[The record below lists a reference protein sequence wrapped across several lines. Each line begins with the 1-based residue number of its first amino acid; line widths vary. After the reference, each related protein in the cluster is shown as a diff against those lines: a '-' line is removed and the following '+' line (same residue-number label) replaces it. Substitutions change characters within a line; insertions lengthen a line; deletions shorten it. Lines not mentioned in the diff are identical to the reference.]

1 MASLKQLT
9 IGSAL
14 LAAALGSAVVGA
26 QTIQTRD
33 TFTPPPRPGGPG
45 VMPTGTASI
54 AGAIVSEETSPQ
66 PIRRAVVTVSGDNGF
81 SRSTLT
87 DDRGRFQIDGLPAAR
102 VNLSANKPGYVR
114 SAYGAKRYDRPGTP
128 ITLADGQ
135 RVADITLRLARGSV
149 ISGLILD
156 DSGMP
161 AIGVGVRAM
170 QYRLQP
176 GGERALVLAP
186 GGVGPGE
193 MTDDRGMY
201 RLYGLPAGEYVL
213 VASPRLPEGGEVR
226 AMTDAEIRGAMA
238 AAQQPQGSAGAR
250 GVGLG
255 TGAPPSQVAAP
266 QAPADF
272 ATIGYSPVF
281 YPGTTLAARATTLTV
296 GAGEER
302 TGVDFALSLVRTAK
316 IEGTVIAPPGVP
328 TQGVQLLLVSSGAA
342 AMAGGDL
349 INSARLGPDGKF
361 TFTNIVPGQ
370 YTITARTGNRST
382 VMTFGPGGSTSST
395 MAFTTLA
402 TPGQPMPG
410 RGGTGASANA
420 GPGADPGPQYWGL
433 TDVTVDG
440 QNLSNVSVSLQPG
453 MTLSGRIAVD
463 ALKMAVPVDLSRAR
477 ITLAPVAAASGG
489 MSIAFGGAQVDA
501 SGQFTITG
509 LTPGKY
515 RFTAAMPSDGALGS
529 WQLKSAVAGGRDALD
544 VPLDLGPGETI
555 SNAVVTFTDATQE
568 VSGRLQDASGRPATD
583 FTMVVFPADPRF
595 WLAQSRRIKAVRP
608 ATDGRFVV
616 TGLPPGEYRIAATLD
631 VTQNEAA
638 DPALLE
644 QLRQAAVPFT
654 LAVGEKHVQDF
665 KIGG

>member
-1 MASLKQLT
+1 
-9 IGSAL
+9 
-14 LAAALGSAVVGA
+14 
-26 QTIQTRD
+26 
-33 TFTPPPRPGGPG
+33 
-45 VMPTGTASI
+45 
-54 AGAIVSEETSPQ
+54 
-66 PIRRAVVTVSGDNGF
+66 
-81 SRSTLT
+81 
-87 DDRGRFQIDGLPAAR
+87 
-102 VNLSANKPGYVR
+102 
-114 SAYGAKRYDRPGTP
+114 
-128 ITLADGQ
+128 
-135 RVADITLRLARGSV
+135 
-149 ISGLILD
+149 
-156 DSGMP
+156 
-161 AIGVGVRAM
+161 
-170 QYRLQP
+170 
-176 GGERALVLAP
+176 
-186 GGVGPGE
+186 
-193 MTDDRGMY
+193 
-201 RLYGLPAGEYVL
+201 
-213 VASPRLPEGGEVR
+213 
-226 AMTDAEIRGAMA
+226 MA
-238 AAQQPQGSAGAR
+238 AAQQPQGAAGAR
-250 GVGLG
+250 GVGAG
-255 TGAPPSQVAAP
+255 TGTPPSQVAAP

-272 ATIGYSPVF
+272 ATIGYSPVY

-302 TGVDFALSLVRTAK
+302 TGVDFALSMVRTAK

-361 TFTNIVPGQ
+361 TFTNIAPGQ
-370 YTITARTGNRST
+370 YTLTARTGGRST
-382 VMTFGPGGSTSST
+382 VMTFGPGGSASST

-402 TPGQPMPG
+402 TPGQPLPG

-433 TDVTVDG
+433 VDVTVDG

-453 MTLSGRIAVD
+453 MTLTGRIAVD
-463 ALKMAVPVDLSRAR
+463 ALKMAVPADLSRAR
-477 ITLAPVAAASGG
+477 ITLAPVTTGSG
-489 MSIAFGGAQVDA
+489 MSMAFGGAQVDP

-515 RFTAAMPSDGALGS
+515 RFTAALASDGALGS

-644 QLRQAAVPFT
+644 RPERLSFEAWIAHWHGPHREVALETQCTFTYVRNVVVRALTPDAPPWAGIVEEGFPAAAVTDPMRWYKAEGSPET
-654 LAVGEKHVQDF
+654 LKRNVARMVESCRKFLDLERVESHPMSEYRLGA
-665 KIGG
+665 